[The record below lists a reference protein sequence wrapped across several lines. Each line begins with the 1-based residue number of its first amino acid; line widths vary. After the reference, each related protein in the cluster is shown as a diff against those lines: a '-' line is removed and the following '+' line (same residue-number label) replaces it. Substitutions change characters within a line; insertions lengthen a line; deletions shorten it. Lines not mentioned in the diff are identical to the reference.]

1 MNTQVVAPT
10 KSQVTQKWED
20 WDAAFYR
27 WLTFPTDKNE
37 QNADDRLHDAQ
48 QAQQAYDEHEL
59 ELQRA
64 RWQQHCPH
72 DHVVQQTVGGMYYG
86 GLGLI
91 DTTEAIHQCLDCGK
105 EWDEE
110 TKQTDEIPY

>member
-1 MNTQVVAPT
+1 MNTPT
-10 KSQVTQKWED
+10 KSQLKQRWED
-20 WDAAFYR
+20 WDAALNR
-27 WLTFPTDKNE
+27 WFASPTSDNE
-37 QNADDRLHDAQ
+37 ETAAARLHDAQ

-91 DTTEAIHQCLDCGK
+91 DTTEIIHQCLDCGK
-105 EWDEE
+105 EWHEQPAQSE
-110 TKQTDEIPY
+110 EIPF